1 MLDDIQHP
9 GLAEWL
15 EGRHTGA
22 SSKAIVA
29 HLVGGTKQDGSYP
42 LDGED
47 FGRCERLLTEVPSLR
62 PMFHRMAE
70 VNAYW
75 AALVPEWQRIA
86 ALPEAD
92 RRAAIKSVIKPVQ
105 QRDPGHIQ
113 IGDHAH
119 MRIGPVEFR
128 DTVASEMRKADES
141 RKRKN
146 GAPPMKADADF
157 DAAAAGAYGVAADE
171 LRQFIEQFEQ
181 LEIEKQAVA
190 DQQKELMAEAKARGY
205 DTKVM
210 RKVIALRKRDKDD
223 IAEEEAVLEMYKAA
237 LGMV

>member
-1 MLDDIQHP
+1 MPVLDDIQHP

-119 MRIGPVEFR
+119 MRIGP
-128 DTVASEMRKADES
+128 
-141 RKRKN
+141 
-146 GAPPMKADADF
+146 
-157 DAAAAGAYGVAADE
+157 
-171 LRQFIEQFEQ
+171 
-181 LEIEKQAVA
+181 
-190 DQQKELMAEAKARGY
+190 
-205 DTKVM
+205 
-210 RKVIALRKRDKDD
+210 
-223 IAEEEAVLEMYKAA
+223 
-237 LGMV
+237 